1 MTTITVPKKEY
12 QQLLDRALRY
22 EYLRQL
28 MEGDIFSPPP
38 AKTAGKLLKSF
49 KNTELYNQEFLKAQ
63 ESIGETVDY
72 NGFFLSETPIRF
84 FAFIVEELSATK
96 KEFNLITNFNVK

>member
-38 AKTAGKLLKSF
+38 SQDSREVIKSF
-49 KNTELYNQEFLKAQ
+49 KNTELYNQEFLK
-63 ESIGETVDY
+63 S
-72 NGFFLSETPIRF
+72 L
-84 FAFIVEELSATK
+84 K
-96 KEFNLITNFNVK
+96 KGLTRSSLFKT